1 MHLERKGMS
10 ATILAIAL
18 SIMLFVALKVFL
30 EPNASGIIH
39 SRPDAGAP
47 GIDSDGNPIYPT
59 AYACKS
65 EVKLEAKGDGVE
77 VLKLGC
83 QAAR

>member
-1 MHLERKGMS
+1 MHLERKGVS
-10 ATILAIAL
+10 AIILAIAL
-18 SIMLFVALKVFL
+18 VIILFVALKVFL

-47 GIDSDGNPIYPT
+47 SIDPDGNPIYPT

-65 EVKLEAKGDGVE
+65 EVKLEAKGDE
-77 VLKLGC
+77 EAVLKLAC